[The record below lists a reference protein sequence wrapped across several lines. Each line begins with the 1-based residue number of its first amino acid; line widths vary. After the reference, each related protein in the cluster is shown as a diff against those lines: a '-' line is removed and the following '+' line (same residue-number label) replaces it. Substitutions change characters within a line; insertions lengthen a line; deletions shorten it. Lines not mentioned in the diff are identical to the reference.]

1 MPRVADYPSRSVWEE
16 AAWHALITYFAT
28 LQKPKDIDAMLRI
41 LITSHERSL
50 FMRRM
55 TAINRILEKKTY
67 QEIGEELFL
76 TAQTVSTIKKALR
89 SEHYRSYHERS
100 KTERKKRIYSPIK
113 SSPFKKDPSLRTRR
127 TKYGTIKIRA

>member
-1 MPRVADYPSRSVWEE
+1 MEDKKGKIISKKIPTSPTMPRVADYPSRSVWEE

-67 QEIGEELFL
+67 Q
-76 TAQTVSTIKKALR
+76 
-89 SEHYRSYHERS
+89 
-100 KTERKKRIYSPIK
+100 
-113 SSPFKKDPSLRTRR
+113 
-127 TKYGTIKIRA
+127 